1 MKKMTLKQ
9 NIKKK
14 FKLSSNIAFLE
25 KNGIQI
31 WVPATKKN
39 QLLISSHN
47 SIQVFDLNKRKFK
60 KSLLGFV
67 WLIRKLKIESS
78 IASCSHRKI
87 QIWCLKK
94 YECIRI
100 LEGHTGMVR
109 CLSQLETGNL
119 ISGSDDKT
127 IKIWCIET
135 GVCLRTF
142 EINIDSIWSIV
153 VLSSKEFAYIGSIEN
168 SIKILDIENGN
179 IVRCFNGHTGMI
191 NCLIFSISSNEIIT
205 SSSDK
210 TIKIWKQQEDNC
222 NTLIGHK
229 GGVFI

>member
-1 MKKMTLKQ
+1 MFLNQ
-9 NIKKK
+9 NIKKR
-14 FKLSSNIAFLE
+14 FKLSSSIAFLE
-25 KNGIQI
+25 KNGKQI
-31 WVPATKKN
+31 WVPVKKN
-39 QLLISSHN
+39 NQLFISCLN
-47 SIQVFDLNKRKFK
+47 SIQVFDLNKKTFK

-67 WLIRKLKIESS
+67 WLIRKLKNELSL
-78 IASCSHRKI
+78 ASCSHGKI

-100 LEGHTGMVR
+100 LEGHTSMVR
-109 CLSQLETGNL
+109 CVCQLENGNL

-127 IKIWCIET
+127 IKIWCIVT

-153 VLSSKEFAYIGSIEN
+153 LLSSKELAYIGSIEN

-179 IVRCFNGHTGMI
+179 IVRSLNGHTGMI
-191 NCLIFSISSNEIIT
+191 NFLIFSISSNEIIT

-210 TIKIWKQQEDNC
+210 TIKIWQQQKNIC
-222 NTLIGHK
+222 NTLTGHK